1 MAMNWGYEVFPR
13 ERDVENEGHREAAI
27 GMGDIIERGNTSTTG
42 FSAWIDRNYRAIMLL
57 SMLAELLLLGCLV
70 YLEWVPRK
78 TTTVF
83 SPATE
88 VHVCIRMRNTG
99 SEAFWET
106 IPCP

>member
-1 MAMNWGYEVFPR
+1 
-13 ERDVENEGHREAAI
+13 
-27 GMGDIIERGNTSTTG
+27 MGDTIERGNTSATG

-70 YLEWVPRK
+70 YLECVPRK
-78 TTTVF
+78 TTTII
-83 SPATE
+83 SPSTE
-88 VHVCIRMRNTG
+88 VHGCIRMRNTGG